1 MQRFTKYKKYLD
13 YRHTSLDWIQSKRST
28 VALRDQWL
36 CLCEHLREHSQSLSV
51 THGCKNPNASPSL
64 VKNYEAVYFKL
75 KSVHKQEFSQ
85 EAKSFESSKAISQK
99 DSEPKANTTNT
110 EVWEHVNTQDP
121 DIGTALGQ
129 PSGSLEKLG
138 EEFERCD
145 LFGAAS
151 PDTPEDRFHGRSP
164 QDRRHHPGDTTCLP
178 HAF

>member
-1 MQRFTKYKKYLD
+1 MKQY
-13 YRHTSLDWIQSKRST
+13 I
-28 VALRDQWL
+28 
-36 CLCEHLREHSQSLSV
+36 
-51 THGCKNPNASPSL
+51 
-64 VKNYEAVYFKL
+64 L

-99 DSEPKANTTNT
+99 DSESKANTTNT